1 MHGSKKGPGI
11 ALLVGATALL
21 ALPACSSL
29 PAERDVPST
38 YRETLDTEVMAVVET
53 TATRS
58 GTEVY
63 WINPPRKAKK
73 D

>member
-1 MHGSKKGPGI
+1 MRMTTKI
-11 ALLVGATALL
+11 LVGAAALF

-29 PAERDVPST
+29 PTERNAPST

-63 WINPPRKAKK
+63 WINPPRKPKK